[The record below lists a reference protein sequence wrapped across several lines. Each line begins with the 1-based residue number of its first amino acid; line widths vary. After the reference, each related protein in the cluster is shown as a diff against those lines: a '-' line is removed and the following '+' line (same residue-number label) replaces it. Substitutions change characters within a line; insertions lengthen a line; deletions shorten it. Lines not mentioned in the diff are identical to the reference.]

1 MIDNIDKHLNLVDES
16 VDWALKYNLSSF
28 PFGNFKEHRRRLRK
42 IRSALAEKCS
52 AAAYGESQVGK
63 SYLMSSLL
71 SSPGAPLVIK
81 NGDSE
86 YSFVDDINPSGG
98 NNSKTESTGVVTRF
112 TVSKSAER
120 HDGFVKVRL
129 LSVTD
134 LILLLTDSYYNDIK
148 LNSDGK
154 LKYDDINAELASLQN
169 KLSAS
174 SERQS
179 VISEDDVK
187 DIMDYVR
194 DVIGNG
200 AANVCQSNFCRVV
213 ASFIEKIP
221 CGKWADVF
229 GLLWNRNE
237 EISRLFS
244 TLLREYE
251 KLGFVSDV
259 FIPFDAVLRKN
270 GTILKIEWLDSVF
283 GIQSAGDADIPVTDV
298 YDSHKNLLAAS
309 FGKGPLSA
317 LIAELTFELP
327 DSVADSRKFLKK
339 IDLLDFP
346 GARSREKF
354 NEAEIQTVLPKIF
367 RRGKVAYLFNM
378 YSRSLRISSVL
389 FCHHNDQKSEPTLG
403 ETLNEWIN
411 GNIGATPEER
421 ELMLRRTNGVAP
433 LFFIATKFNIDLQRA
448 KCDDPSTS
456 LDAHWNRFKTVIPEI
471 IKPSKWMDSWVP
483 SGGAYKS
490 QAFQNIYLLRD
501 FYWSSQN
508 RLFEGYEDKGPS
520 KSAETGV
527 FVHKD
532 YPDYM
537 DRLKESFLG
546 NDFVRKHFANP
557 EQAWNDVATVNND
570 GSKAIIRNLDAIADV
585 LDDARLEKY
594 LKELNDAKADMLSS
608 LSMFYE
614 DDDVATKNK
623 KVKKIVDDVKFSLDF
638 SVASNP
644 EVFGKILDLLMIPVG
659 ELRSVAY
666 DITVCHTKTPKDF
679 SRINFIRATVGIN
692 PEDGYDVNVRK
703 LCDSYGCDA
712 EELPGKLKEVDCTVD
727 ELVSVETETLTT
739 VGGIVA
745 NEIID
750 RWVDF
755 LNAQVAALE
764 PILPHAGDIVFS
776 IIALFKKFDVKKILT
791 EKISSYVNVF
801 GRYEL
806 PNAIA
811 DFASITLNN
820 FVANV
825 GVNHLDK
832 NELEDVKVKA
842 DVCNLDIDI
851 SDVTAVRRRKKRD
864 LVDTLKAFDEAA
876 RIINENDVQSNKPTL
891 RKLPMWDNFWR
902 WRNLLTIGIICA
914 RDISR
919 CDPEANA
926 KLKSII
932 DASSNLYV

>member
-1 MIDNIDKHLNLVDES
+1 MIENIDKHLSLVGES
-16 VDWALKYNLSSF
+16 VDWATKYNLAAF
-28 PFGNFKEHRRRLRK
+28 PYGNFKEHRRRLCK

-71 SSPGAPLVIK
+71 SSPGAPFVIK
-81 NGDSE
+81 NGDRE

-112 TVSKSAER
+112 TISKSAEN
-120 HDGFVKVRL
+120 HDGLVKVRL

-134 LILLLTDSYYNDIK
+134 LILLMTDSYYNDIK
-148 LNSDGK
+148 LNSEGK
-154 LKYDDINAELASLQN
+154 LKYDDINAELVSLQE
-169 KLSAS
+169 KWSAGS
-174 SERQS
+174 VRQT
-179 VISEDDVK
+179 VVSEDDVK
-187 DIMDYVR
+187 DIIDYVK

-200 AANVCQSNFCRVV
+200 AVNVCQSNFCSVV
-213 ASFIEKIP
+213 ASLIEKIP
-221 CGKWADVF
+221 CSAWTDVF
-229 GLLWNRNE
+229 GLLWNRNA

-244 TLLREYE
+244 SLLREIE
-251 KLGFVSDV
+251 KLNFQSDV
-259 FIPFDAVLRKN
+259 FIPFEAVLRKN

-283 GIQSAGDADIPVTDV
+283 GTQFADDSDILFTDV
-298 YDSHKNLLAAS
+298 YDSKKNLLATS

-327 DSVADSRKFLKK
+327 ETVADSRKFLKK

-403 ETLNEWIN
+403 EILNDWIN

-421 ELMLRRTNGVAP
+421 GQMLRRTNGVAP

-448 KCDDPSTS
+448 KSDDPSTK

-471 IKPSKWMDSWVP
+471 IKPSKWMDAWVP
-483 SGGAYKS
+483 SGGEYKS

-508 RLFEGYEDKGPS
+508 NIFVGYVDKGTE
-520 KSAETGV
+520 KSAETGTY
-527 FVHKD
+527 VHKD

-557 EQAWNDVATVNND
+557 EQAWEDVATVNND

-585 LDDARLEKY
+585 LDGARREKY
-594 LKELNDAKADMLSS
+594 LKELNEAKTDMLTS

-614 DDDVATKNK
+614 DDDVAEKNK
-623 KVKKIVDDVKFSLDF
+623 KVKKIVEDVKFSLDF
-638 SVASNP
+638 SVASDP
-644 EVFGKILDLLMIPVG
+644 EVFGKILDQLMIPVG
-659 ELRSVAY
+659 VLRSVAY
-666 DITVCHTKTPKDF
+666 DITVCHTETPQDF
-679 SRINFIRATVGIN
+679 SFINFIRNTVGIN
-692 PEDGYDVNVRK
+692 LADNRDVNVDK
-703 LCDSYGCDA
+703 LCQCYGCDLT
-712 EELPGKLKEVDCTVD
+712 ELTEKLKEHGCTIND
-727 ELVSVETETLTT
+727 LVSVETETTTT

-745 NEIID
+745 NKIIE

-755 LNAQVAALE
+755 LNNQAVALE

-776 IIALFKKFDVKKILT
+776 IIALSNKFGVKKELR
-791 EKISSYVNVF
+791 EKISSYVNLF
-801 GRYEL
+801 GCNEL

-825 GVNHLDK
+825 GVDHIDK
-832 NELEDVKVKA
+832 SELEDLKVKA
-842 DVCNLDIDI
+842 EVCNIDIDTTDVK
-851 SDVTAVRRRKKRD
+851 SDRSCKKRD

-876 RIINENDVQSNKPTL
+876 RVINGNDVQGNKLIL

-902 WRNLLTIGIICA
+902 WRNLLSICLVCA

-926 KLKSII
+926 KLKSIM
-932 DASSNLYV
+932 DASSNLYA